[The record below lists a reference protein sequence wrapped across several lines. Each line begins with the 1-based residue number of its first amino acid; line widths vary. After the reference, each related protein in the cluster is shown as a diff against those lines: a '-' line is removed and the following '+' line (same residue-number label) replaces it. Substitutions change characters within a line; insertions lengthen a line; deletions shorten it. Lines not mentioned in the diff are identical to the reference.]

1 MLLLW
6 GPIKAPLKINCAP
19 LGGGVLPY
27 ERLIG
32 CAAVWGL
39 IFPTGLTKMGSIIG
53 HRIDYNGVGAPL
65 VGKWYCAYSAEKY
78 ECTMKNRGRLISN
91 TILPAYLKS

>member
-19 LGGGVLPY
+19 PGGEGVLPY
-27 ERLIG
+27 ERLMG
-32 CAAVWGL
+32 CAAGWGL

-53 HRIDYNGVGAPL
+53 HRIDYNGVGAKINPSYHHPPPTPRGAPMPL
-65 VGKWYCAYSAEKY
+65 E
-78 ECTMKNRGRLISN
+78 
-91 TILPAYLKS
+91 LPLF